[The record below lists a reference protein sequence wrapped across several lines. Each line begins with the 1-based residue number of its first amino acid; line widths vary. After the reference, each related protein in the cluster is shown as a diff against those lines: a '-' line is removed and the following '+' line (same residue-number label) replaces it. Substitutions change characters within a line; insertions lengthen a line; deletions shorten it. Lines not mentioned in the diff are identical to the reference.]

1 LKIVNASDAPETSKA
16 TTERRSFCFEGHYPD
31 PLRAF
36 IVGTAWTPTRRR
48 GGVPAGLESPNPAL
62 VYNKP
67 AVLRSGFA
75 IEDVHRAVKI
85 LVASRGIAATAKKR
99 LNTNECMT
107 GVKL

>member
-1 LKIVNASDAPETSKA
+1 
-16 TTERRSFCFEGHYPD
+16 
-31 PLRAF
+31 
-36 IVGTAWTPTRRR
+36 
-48 GGVPAGLESPNPAL
+48 
-62 VYNKP
+62 
-67 AVLRSGFA
+67 VLRSGFA